1 MSRLLFVLQVLLALV
16 FLFAA
21 SIKLLAPIELIQA
34 QLPLPELYI
43 RAIGTIEFLGAVGLT
58 LPAMLRVLPFL
69 TPLAAAGLVI
79 LMTGATLLSPSMSGG
94 DVSTSVLP
102 LVLGVLCAFV
112 AYGRTRIAP
121 ITPRP
126 RMGGALALANR

>member
-21 SIKLLAPIELIQA
+21 SFKLLAPIELIQA
-34 QLPLPELYI
+34 QLPVPELYV
-43 RAIGTIEFLGAVGLT
+43 RAIGTIEVLGALGLT
-58 LPAMLRVLPFL
+58 LPSMLRILPFL

-79 LMTGATLLSPSMSGG
+79 LMTGATLLSPAFTG
-94 DVSTSVLP
+94 DITSSALP
-102 LVLGVLCAFV
+102 LVLGLLCAFV

-121 ITPRP
+121 IAPRV
-126 RMGGALALANR
+126 RQRGALAFANR

>member
-1 MSRLLFVLQVLLALV
+1 MSRLLFVLQALLALV

-21 SIKLLAPIELIQA
+21 SFKLLAPIELIQA

-43 RAIGTIEFLGAVGLT
+43 RAIGTIELLGALGLT
-58 LPAMLRVLPFL
+58 LPAMLRILPIL

-79 LMTGATLLSPSMSGG
+79 LMTGATLLSPSFTG
-94 DVSTSVLP
+94 DVTSSALP
-102 LVLGVLCAFV
+102 LVLGALCAFV
-112 AYGRTRIAP
+112 AYGRARVAP

-126 RMGGALALANR
+126 RLGGALAFANR

>member
-21 SIKLLAPIELIQA
+21 SFKLLAPIELVQQ

-43 RAIGTIEFLGAVGLT
+43 RAIGSIEVLGALGLT
-58 LPAMLRVLPFL
+58 LPDKLRILPFL

-79 LMTGATLLSPSMSGG
+79 LMTGATLLSPSLTG
-94 DVSTSVLP
+94 DITSSAMP
-102 LVLGVLCAFV
+102 LVLGLLCAFV

-121 ITPRP
+121 ISPRP
-126 RMGGALALANR
+126 RLAAALAFANR